1 MLKSNITVRI
11 VQLPVVQLGL
21 LVQELQDLRNNGPK
35 ILPCGIPLS
44 TSNQAEKSL
53 LQRKS

>member
-21 LVQELQDLRNNGPK
+21 LVLELQDLRNNGPK